1 MPYPSRGRS
10 HNRGR
15 GSGRRGQP
23 RPQRETSNPT
33 TTSSSSSTTTTPNL
47 AALFTGL
54 VSVLQ
59 QFISTPQGDSS
70 SSSGGTGASGGGYPK
85 PPQQNRRHQ
94 PSTSAPSVPSLMDF
108 PPLARPQGMGG
119 GTKVPRPRPQ
129 ETQGRAAGI
138 NVPQQEGRSEKMS
151 ENPDFKDLVRRTNL
165 GARLQ
170 NAKSNWQKLPSTL
183 NAAID
188 RITQSI
194 KPPAPTESLSQ
205 KLSRA
210 AENFKSNIRHIV
222 DEHLVTQYGSNQRA
236 LAQLDATDRDHA
248 TMIARKQLTKSNGRI
263 NNTRAEELLH
273 IQYVDEMEIRDG
285 WRQAQSKKRALPR
298 TPSPQSLQISVPVEV
313 HNRFQPLQCEDQLE
327 PDQALEL
334 LEQTMS
340 DPENPTQVERQKSPP
355 TETPRKKIVVAEEA
369 GFRVPPPP
377 VRPALP
383 AAAAAH
389 PGSGLYAL
397 LRSASCSDI
406 TDATTRS
413 TTPIPATS
421 GRTSGQSSGNSDTT
435 DTTTRPTTPMATTS
449 GPSSGTSGSTSGHPP
464 STQPGIPSTPATPL
478 PSPSREP
485 RVRLSLFPPGRR
497 DVWSIPE
504 VRDDED
510 TLILTDSNGATFAE
524 AAPCSWRIAAYRGAR
539 LEDIVNILSRF
550 PLPAAIRTVV
560 VMIGINDK
568 SGFLEQPMVNS
579 ITRLHELMIVKQNL
593 RVAVS
598 TVPFFD
604 GEAPGQTSQI
614 KVLNDFLED
623 ILRDTK
629 WLHRLPSDFTATRKN
644 PRDFHHYDADTASRL
659 VRLLDSFLQSSN

>member
-33 TTSSSSSTTTTPNL
+33 TTSSSSSTTATPNL
-47 AALFTGL
+47 AALFTSL

-59 QFISTPQGDSS
+59 QFVSTPQGDSS

-85 PPQQNRRHQ
+85 PPQQRNRRH
-94 PSTSAPSVPSLMDF
+94 PPANPAPPIPSLMDF

-119 GTKVPRPRPQ
+119 GTKIPRPRPQ
-129 ETQGRAAGI
+129 ETSGRAAGI

-188 RITQSI
+188 RLTQSI

-222 DEHLVTQYGSNQRA
+222 EEHLVTQYGSNQRA

-248 TMIARKQLTKSNGRI
+248 TLIARKQLTKSNGRI

-298 TPSPQSLQISVPVEV
+298 TPSPQTLQISVPVEV
-313 HNRFQPLQCEDQLE
+313 HNRFQPLSEDQLE

-340 DPENPTQVERQKSPP
+340 DPENPTPVERQKSPP

-369 GFRVPPPP
+369 DFRVPPPP

-383 AAAAAH
+383 ASAAAR

-406 TDATTRS
+406 TDAPTRS
-413 TTPIPATS
+413 TTSVPATS
-421 GRTSGQSSGNSDTT
+421 GRASGPSSGNSDTT
-435 DTTTRPTTPMATTS
+435 DTTTLPTTPMTTT
-449 GPSSGTSGSTSGHPP
+449 SGTSGSTSGCPP
-464 STQPGIPSTPATPL
+464 STPPTPL

-485 RVRLSLFPPGRR
+485 RIRLSLFPPGRR
-497 DVWSIPE
+497 NAWSIPE
-504 VRDDED
+504 IRDDED
-510 TLILTDSNGATFAE
+510 TLILTDSNGGTLAE
-524 AAPCSWRIAAYRGAR
+524 AAPSSWRIAAYRGAR
-539 LEDIVNILSRF
+539 LEDIVNILDRF

-568 SGFLEQPMVNS
+568 IGFLEQPMVNS
-579 ITRLHELMIVKQNL
+579 ITRLYQLMIVKPNI

-614 KVLNDFLED
+614 RVLNDFLED

-659 VRLLDSFLQSSN
+659 VRLLDGFLQSSN